1 MEKSG
6 HAAVRRCIECRGRR
20 KKQQFR
26 DAEQRQENAADLKTV
41 QGCWN
46 GGCLQ
51 NVILDMVNRFGYL
64 GVLILIA
71 VENVFPPIP
80 SEVILTFGGFLTT
93 CTRLHPAGVVV
104 ASTAGSLLGALVL
117 YGAGTL
123 VSPESLSELLDS
135 HPMKPLGFHAEDAW
149 KTITWFQKKGQRA
162 VLFGRCIPIIRSL
175 ISVPAGMARMEMP
188 KFLLFTIIGS
198 TVWNIL
204 LVGTGA
210 AVGAAWEQAAG
221 YVKMYAD
228 IVFLVLA
235 AGAACFP
242 AVHLYRKKHK

>member
-1 MEKSG
+1 MQGKKEK
-6 HAAVRRCIECRGRR
+6 
-20 KKQQFR
+20 
-26 DAEQRQENAADLKTV
+26 QRNAAWLETV
-41 QGCWN
+41 RSCWN

-51 NVILDMVNRFGYL
+51 NVILDMVNRFGYV
-64 GVLILIA
+64 GILILIA

-93 CTRLHPAGVVV
+93 CTRLHPAGVVL
-104 ASTAGSLLGALVL
+104 ASTAGSLFGALVL

-123 VSPESLSELLDS
+123 ISPESLGELLDS
-135 HPMKPLGFHAEDAW
+135 RPMKLLGFHAEDAW
-149 KTITWFQKKGQRA
+149 KTIAWFQKKGQQA

-188 KFLLFTIIGS
+188 KFLLFTIVGS

-204 LVGTGA
+204 LVGIGA

-221 YVKMYAD
+221 YVKVYAD
-228 IVFLVLA
+228 VVFLVLA
-235 AGAACFP
+235 VGGVCFL
-242 AVHLYRKKHK
+242 AVHLYRKKHSQKNQDA

>member
-1 MEKSG
+1 
-6 HAAVRRCIECRGRR
+6 
-20 KKQQFR
+20 
-26 DAEQRQENAADLKTV
+26 
-41 QGCWN
+41 
-46 GGCLQ
+46 
-51 NVILDMVNRFGYL
+51 
-64 GVLILIA
+64 
-71 VENVFPPIP
+71 
-80 SEVILTFGGFLTT
+80 
-93 CTRLHPAGVVV
+93 
-104 ASTAGSLLGALVL
+104 
-117 YGAGTL
+117 
-123 VSPESLSELLDS
+123 
-135 HPMKPLGFHAEDAW
+135 MKLLGFHAEDAW
-149 KTITWFQKKGQRA
+149 KTITWFQNKGQRA

-210 AVGAAWEQAAG
+210 AVGVAWEQAAG

-235 AGAACFP
+235 AGAVCFP

>member
-1 MEKSG
+1 M
-6 HAAVRRCIECRGRR
+6 
-20 KKQQFR
+20 
-26 DAEQRQENAADLKTV
+26 
-41 QGCWN
+41 
-46 GGCLQ
+46 Q
-51 NVILDMVNRFGYL
+51 NVILDMVNRFGYV

-80 SEVILTFGGFLTT
+80 SEVILTFG
-93 CTRLHPAGVVV
+93 
-104 ASTAGSLLGALVL
+104 VL
-117 YGAGTL
+117 YGTGTL

-135 HPMKPLGFHAEDAW
+135 RPMKLLGFHAEDAW

-210 AVGAAWEQAAG
+210 AVGVAWEQAAG

-235 AGAACFP
+235 AGAVCFP

>member
-1 MEKSG
+1 
-6 HAAVRRCIECRGRR
+6 
-20 KKQQFR
+20 
-26 DAEQRQENAADLKTV
+26 
-41 QGCWN
+41 
-46 GGCLQ
+46 
-51 NVILDMVNRFGYL
+51 MVNRFGYV

-93 CTRLHPAGVVV
+93 CTRLHPAGVVLS
-104 ASTAGSLLGALVL
+104 STAGSLLGALVL

-135 HPMKPLGFHAEDAW
+135 RPMKLLGFHAEDAW

-198 TVWNIL
+198 TVWNVL
-204 LVGTGA
+204 LVGIGA

-228 IVFLVLA
+228 IV
-235 AGAACFP
+235 
-242 AVHLYRKKHK
+242 

>member
-1 MEKSG
+1 M
-6 HAAVRRCIECRGRR
+6 
-20 KKQQFR
+20 
-26 DAEQRQENAADLKTV
+26 
-41 QGCWN
+41 
-46 GGCLQ
+46 Q
-51 NVILDMVNRFGYL
+51 NVILDMVNRFGYV

-93 CTRLHPAGVVV
+93 CTRLHPAGVVLS
-104 ASTAGSLLGALVL
+104 STAGSLLGALVL

-135 HPMKPLGFHAEDAW
+135 RPMKLLGFHAEDAW

-188 KFLLFTIIGS
+188 KHGVEHS
-198 TVWNIL
+198 SRRNRCC
-204 LVGTGA
+204 GRCG
-210 AVGAAWEQAAG
+210 VGAGGGICEDVCRYRFSRAG
-221 YVKMYAD
+221 SRSGM
-228 IVFLVLA
+228 LCG
-235 AGAACFP
+235 GAFI
-242 AVHLYRKKHK
+242 